1 MQDLES
7 LRGKRYISLE
17 TYRRNGQ
24 PVRTPVWFVE
34 ENGRLLFYSE
44 AEAGKVKRIRNN
56 PAASVAPSDARGRV
70 AENAVW
76 LHGRASILAQPEA
89 ERAHA
94 LLLKKYGWQ
103 RRLLDLFWIIGGRKP
118 RAALEIVLDHQSA

>member
-1 MQDLES
+1 MQDIES

-24 PVRTPVWFVE
+24 PVRTPVWFAE
-34 ENGRLLFYSE
+34 EDGRLLFYSM

-56 PAASVAPSDARGRV
+56 PQVRLAARDARGRV
-70 AENAVW
+70 TGDAVW
-76 LHGRASILAQPEA
+76 LQGRANILQGADA

-94 LLLKKYGWQ
+94 LLVKKYGLQ
-103 RRLLDLFWIIGGRKP
+103 RRLLDLFWILGGRKP
-118 RAALEIVLDHQSA
+118 RAALEVVFA